1 MKSKNPSQ
9 HQNSPNWLKYAFTS
23 SAEVSWLTPPT
34 KIFLVLLALLFDF
47 GVACLGSIF
56 FPSRQ
61 WEGTD
66 RTRSTASG
74 LEKVMKPKPRLLW
87 RKIFELDESEGRQE
101 AGQQSHKE
109 QLWLLLLISKH
120 KLILRHCLNAL
131 QIGLKFFAKRL
142 FCMKEDNPLHVSR
155 ILISN
160 KCW

>member
-1 MKSKNPSQ
+1 MKGKNPPQ
-9 HQNSPNWLKYAFTS
+9 QDNSPNWLKYAFTS

-34 KIFLVLLALLFDF
+34 KIFLVLLALLLDF
-47 GVACLGSIF
+47 GVACFGSIF

-87 RKIFELDESEGRQE
+87 RKILEWDESEGRQE

-131 QIGLKFFAKRL
+131 QIGLNFLLKETIL
-142 FCMKEDNPLHVSR
+142 YEDNPLHVSR

-160 KCW
+160 NSW